1 MAVAVKTG
9 TIDTEAVLPDE
20 KKIDMSNEFKMLDQ
34 DESQFST
41 LLDKLPSQSAVRE
54 KVNWLEDQYFPNKS
68 SVAAAGY
75 TNVATTLPVAT
86 GEGAYFRAG
95 DLVRNV
101 ATMEMMLVTAVAGDN
116 LTITRAI
123 GGVVAAQ
130 AGTSGQALLIVGN
143 ASAQAA
149 DIGTLKVT
157 NRVLGYNYTQ
167 IFRNPFGFSGTDV
180 EIDTYGTG
188 DPMNEIA
195 KKAVEHKRSL
205 ENTFFFGA
213 RSFTAASPNSIG
225 TCGGLRDFITT
236 NKTAAVGTLTAANLG
251 TIIRGALQKG
261 SRDKVIFASP
271 LVVSALSA
279 LYTKTWAPNEAG
291 GGMDATLGIRVSG
304 YVSGSFGDRIPV
316 VLKRE
321 WGNFGDTTE
330 IGSLLVVLDRRFI
343 KKRPLRGRGTS
354 LLRNRQGNGEDR
366 VVHEYLT
373 ETSLEMS
380 VESAHAWAYGIVSP

>member
-9 TIDTEAVLPDE
+9 TVDTEAVLPDE
-20 KKIDMSNEFKMLDQ
+20 KRIDMSNEFKMLDQ

-41 LLDKLPSQSAVRE
+41 LLDKLPTQSAVRE

-68 SVAAAGY
+68 SVAGGGYLVGAA
-75 TNVATTLPVAT
+75 TITVAT

-101 ATMEMMLVTAVAGDN
+101 RTAEMLLVTSVAGDV
-116 LTITRAI
+116 LTVTRAI
-123 GGVVAAQ
+123 GGVVVAA
-130 AGTSGQALLIVGN
+130 AGNAADPLLIVGN
-143 ASAQAA
+143 ASAQAS

-157 NRVLGYNYTQ
+157 NRVLGFNYTQ

-205 ENTFFFGA
+205 ENSFFFGA

-225 TCGGLRDFITT
+225 TVGGLRDFIVT

-251 TIIRGALQKG
+251 AIIRGALQKG

-291 GGMDATLGIRVSG
+291 GGTDATLGIRVSG

-343 KKRPLRGRGTS
+343 KKRPLRGRGTA

>member
-9 TIDTEAVLPDE
+9 TIDTEAVLVDE
-20 KKIDMSNEFKMLDQ
+20 KRIDMSNEFKMLDQ

-41 LLDKLPSQSAVRE
+41 LLDKLPSAPAVRE
-54 KVNWLEDQYFPNKS
+54 KINWLEDNYFPNKS
-68 SVAAAGY
+68 SVGAGGY
-75 TNVATTLPVAT
+75 LVGATVVPVAT

-101 ATMEMMLVTAVAGDN
+101 ATGEMMLVSSVAGDN
-116 LTITRAI
+116 LTVTRAI
-123 GGVVAAQ
+123 GGVVAAA
-130 AGTSGQALLIVGN
+130 AGTAAQPLLITGN

-195 KKAVEHKRSL
+195 KKAVEHKRAL
-205 ENTFFFGA
+205 ENSFFFGA
-213 RSFTAASPNSIG
+213 RSFTSASPNSIG
-225 TCGGLRDFITT
+225 TMGGLRDFIVT
-236 NKTAAVGTLTAANLG
+236 NKTAAVGTLTTTLLG
-251 TIIRGALQKG
+251 TIIRGALQNG
-261 SRDKVIFASP
+261 SSDKVIFAAPS
-271 LVVSALSA
+271 VVSALSA
-279 LYTKTWAPNEAG
+279 LYTKTWAPNESG
-291 GGMDATLGIRVSG
+291 GGVDATLGIRVSG
-304 YVSGSFGDRIPV
+304 YVSGAFGDRIPV
-316 VLKRE
+316 VVKRE
-321 WGNFGDTTE
+321 WGKFADTTE

-343 KKRPLRGRGTS
+343 KKRPLKNRGTA

-373 ETSLEMS
+373 EMSLEAS

>member
-20 KKIDMSNEFKMLDQ
+20 KRIDMSNEFKMLDQ

-41 LLDKLPSQSAVRE
+41 LLDKLPTQAAVRE

-75 TNVATTLPVAT
+75 TNVAATVPVAT

-101 ATMEMMLVTAVAGDN
+101 ANAEMMLVTAVAGDN
-116 LTITRAI
+116 LTVTRAI

-130 AGTSGQALLIVGN
+130 AGTSGQPLLIVGN

-149 DIGTLKVT
+149 DLGTLKVT
-157 NRVLGYNYTQ
+157 NRVLGFNYTQ
-167 IFRNPFGFSGTDV
+167 IFRHPFGFSGTDV

-195 KKAVEHKRSL
+195 KKAVEHKRAL
-205 ENTFFFGA
+205 ENSFFFGA

-225 TCGGLRDFITT
+225 TVGGLRDFVVT

-291 GGMDATLGIRVSG
+291 GGTDATLGIRVSG

-343 KKRPLRGRGTS
+343 KKRPLRNRGTA

>member
-41 LLDKLPSQSAVRE
+41 LLDKLPTQSAVRE

-149 DIGTLKVT
+149 DLGTLKVT

-279 LYTKTWAPNEAG
+279 LYTKTWAPNQEG
-291 GGMDATLGIRVSG
+291 GGVDATLGIRVSG

>member
-41 LLDKLPSQSAVRE
+41 LLDKLPTQSAVRE

-75 TNVATTLPVAT
+75 SNVATVVPVAT

-101 ATMEMMLVTAVAGDN
+101 ANAEMMLVTSVAGDN
-116 LTITRAI
+116 LTVTRAI

-130 AGTSGQALLIVGN
+130 TGTSAQPLLIVGN
-143 ASAQAA
+143 ASAQAS
-149 DIGTLKVT
+149 DLGTLKVT
-157 NRVLGYNYTQ
+157 NRVLGFNYTQ
-167 IFRNPFGFSGTDV
+167 IFRHPFGFSGTDV

-195 KKAVEHKRSL
+195 KKAVEHKRAL

-251 TIIRGALQKG
+251 AIIRGALQKG

-279 LYTKTWAPNEAG
+279 LYTKTWAPNESG
-291 GGMDATLGIRVSG
+291 GGTDATLGIRVSG
-304 YVSGSFGDRIPV
+304 YVSGAFGDRIPV

-321 WGNFGDTTE
+321 WGNFADTTE